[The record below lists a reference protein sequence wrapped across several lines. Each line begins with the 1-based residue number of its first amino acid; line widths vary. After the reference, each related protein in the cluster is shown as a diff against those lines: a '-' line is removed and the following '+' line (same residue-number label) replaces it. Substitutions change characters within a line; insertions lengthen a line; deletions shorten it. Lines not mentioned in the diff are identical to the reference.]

1 MNDNHYHIA
10 LQCSIHKYGLS
21 AFRHRLFLNFLGIV
35 SHCQQMGDG
44 CAENR
49 CAGDGGLQHVT
60 HWVAACCDAMNMLHF
75 RNILI
80 LLIYGF
86 GLGMITTPLVNV
98 VLSVVPMKDAGTG
111 SGLFT
116 TFMYLANSLGVA
128 LISILFS
135 VSLGQSLIEAHL
147 SDYVRAFSVSL
158 MASGGLA
165 FATFVCLCFLR
176 EPKKFKKIHKSNLE
190 VLYEDII

>member
-1 MNDNHYHIA
+1 
-10 LQCSIHKYGLS
+10 
-21 AFRHRLFLNFLGIV
+21 
-35 SHCQQMGDG
+35 
-44 CAENR
+44 
-49 CAGDGGLQHVT
+49 
-60 HWVAACCDAMNMLHF
+60 MNMLHF

-86 GLGMITTPLVNV
+86 GLGMVTTPLVNV

-135 VSLGQSLIEAHL
+135 ASLGQSLIEAHQIM
-147 SDYVRAFSVSL
+147 YGHFP
-158 MASGGLA
+158 
-165 FATFVCLCFLR
+165 FL
-176 EPKKFKKIHKSNLE
+176 
-190 VLYEDII
+190 